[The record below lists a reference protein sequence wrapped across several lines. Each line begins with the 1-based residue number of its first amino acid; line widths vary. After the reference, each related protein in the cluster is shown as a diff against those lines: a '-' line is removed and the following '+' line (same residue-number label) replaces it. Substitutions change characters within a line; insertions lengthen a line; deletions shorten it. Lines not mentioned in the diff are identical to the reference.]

1 MTRQPAAIPP
11 DTGADA
17 SDLSLSER
25 RRRRSISRTLR
36 ARAIAAG
43 NLNAAKHLAYSTVA
57 IEDDV
62 LDEMSKMVTLSPHLA
77 DARFAPLVEGACRCI
92 VQLRAA
98 SAAIAAGD
106 HSVSLTSYTVRLE
119 AQLARSLT
127 LLGLVPRPTA
137 LNTKANLAATEA
149 MLKLYQPSPPVK
161 PKENQ

>member
-106 HSVSLTSYTVRLE
+106 HSVSMTSYSVRLE
-119 AQLARSLT
+119 AQLARNLAA
-127 LLGLVPRPTA
+127 LGLVPRPTA
-137 LNTKANLAATEA
+137 PNAQGAAALSEA
-149 MLKLYQPSPPVK
+149 ILSRYRPQPSAS
-161 PKENQ
+161 KEGTP